1 MRQKMLQY
9 LIMSLKKKGT
19 LEEALESDYEFKE
32 KGGSGSDYKP
42 QKALGSDYQ
51 LEKALGSIMSLK
63 KEGSR
68 I

>member
-1 MRQKMLQY
+1 MLQY
-9 LIMSLKKKGT
+9 LIMSLKKKET
-19 LEEALESDYEFKE
+19 LESDNEFEE

>member
-1 MRQKMLQY
+1 MSQKMLQY